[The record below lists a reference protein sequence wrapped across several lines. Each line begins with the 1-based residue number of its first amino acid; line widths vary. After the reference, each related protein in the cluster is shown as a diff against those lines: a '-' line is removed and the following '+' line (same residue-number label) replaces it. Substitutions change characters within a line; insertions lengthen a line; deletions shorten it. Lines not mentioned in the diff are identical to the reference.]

1 MKKIFTSFLVTVISC
16 LSLSLTAQNL
26 IAGWSGNGITGD
38 GSKPSEVGWVNASIT
53 TAALWNQANVSGGCR
68 FRDPDVTG
76 GYTTGSIKYENSTT
90 NLSSR
95 FLMVRWDG
103 SAYSTAYFAYPVTLD
118 ASTTYTFSMDYFLGG
133 SASGVQSLTAGIST
147 SVDNTGQI
155 TSQTYSTAST
165 TNTIRN
171 GGFSF
176 TTGTTSGTYYLI
188 LKGAWAWF
196 GIANLSIV
204 KNTELLDDLNAQYNN
219 LTLGDV
225 SKVTSN
231 LTLPTTIGSKGVTVT
246 WQSSKSSVV
255 DSLGHVTRPAKY
267 NASATLTATL
277 HQTVDGKAY
286 SLTKTFKV
294 TVLGVIPTPIEI
306 ATFNFNQEYLSTL
319 NDTIFVTDAAS
330 GFKGKLMNES
340 RIRTIGSPTDQQFN
354 VLDLGSGKGYFDMGQ
369 EIGQAIYALSDH
381 TIMGF
386 FRIDETYTNLTAGG
400 NYFWNFSN
408 SPDVGTYKNGF
419 MYGRVNAMAAG
430 LSAAGSPS
438 TATNPNT
445 APTLGA
451 WHHFAYTLSGTT
463 GTVYVDGTQV
473 AQNTAMLIP
482 SATLVQAS
490 LNGTICNWLG
500 RSGWTSD
507 AYLQKTLLYDFRIL
521 SQAQTHD
528 DISLGYEGFAGAG
541 AMIDALNT
549 AYTENPDY
557 IAPELSDEKDALSL
571 GDLSAVTSNITLPT
585 KGTKD
590 QTISISWKTTNN
602 KLITNTGI
610 VTRPNYYNY
619 NDTLTA
625 TLMKNGSTT
634 TKAFPATVIKKA
646 GTEFTGNLIAKYDFS
661 NVTDST
667 VTDVA
672 EKQFKGTLKQ
682 GAKVITIGKA
692 DKTSVFKVLSLGD
705 SIGYFDMGEEIG
717 KVMYN
722 LSDFTVSAYYRVDTA
737 YHQLS
742 NAGNFLFTFSNS
754 KASGTDKNGYLI
766 GALNNQSVSITP
778 GYYTTE
784 TGNQA
789 VSFASVALPGNWH
802 HFAYTQQGTTGTLYI
817 DGMPLVTGSITNLPK
832 TALAKSNQLGT
843 LYNWIGRSNFTSD
856 VYLRKTL
863 VYDFR
868 VYSKALSE
876 NEVLVTELN
885 VGNKIN
891 ELELA
896 YAGGISSVEDVTAAG
911 YSIANTANGIKI
923 NGLKI
928 GDKVNIFDIAGR
940 QVTIRN
946 ANAIQLNAGVYIVK
960 INNYASKVVVK

>member
-1 MKKIFTSFLVTVISC
+1 MKKVFTSLLMALICTVSV
-16 LSLSLTAQNL
+16 SVSGQNL
-26 IAGWSGNGITGD
+26 LSGWDGNGITGT
-38 GSKPSEVGWVNASIT
+38 GSKPSEVGWVNAAVT
-53 TAALWNQANVSGGCR
+53 TAAIWNQANVSGGCR
-68 FRDPDVTG
+68 FRDADVTG
-76 GYTTGSIKYENSTT
+76 GYTTGSIKYETSGT
-90 NLSSR
+90 NLTSR

-103 SAYSTAYFAYPVTLD
+103 SSYSTAYYAYPVTL
-118 ASTTYTFSMDYFLGG
+118 AATTTYTFSMDYFLGG
-133 SASGVQSLTAGIST
+133 SASGVQALTAGIST
-147 SVDNTGQI
+147 TVDNTGLIMTQMQ
-155 TSQTYSTAST
+155 SYNTAATANSVRT
-165 TNTIRN
+165 

-176 TTGTTSGTYYLI
+176 TTGETSGTYYLI

-204 KNTELLDDLNAQYNN
+204 KNTELLDDLNTQYTN

-225 SKVTSN
+225 SQVTSN
-231 LTLPTTIGSKGVTVT
+231 LTLPTTLGSKGVTVT
-246 WQSSKSSVV
+246 WQSSKSSLI
-255 DSLGHVTRPAKY
+255 DSLGHVTRPTKY
-267 NASATLTATL
+267 NSSATLTATL

-286 SLTKTFKV
+286 TLTKTFKV

-330 GFKGKLMNES
+330 GFKGKLMNEA
-340 RIRTIGSPTDQQFN
+340 RIRTIGSPTDQQYN

-369 EIGQAIYALSDH
+369 DIGQAIYSLSDH

-386 FRIDETYTNLTAGG
+386 FRIDEGYTNLTAGG
-400 NYFWNFSN
+400 NYYWNFSN
-408 SPDVGTYKNGF
+408 SADVGTYKNGF
-419 MYGRVNAMAAG
+419 MYGRINAMASG
-430 LSAAGSPS
+430 LSSAGSPS
-438 TATNPNT
+438 TATNPNI
-445 APTLGA
+445 APTLGT

-500 RSGWTSD
+500 RSGWASD

-541 AMIDALNT
+541 ALIDALNT

-557 IAPELSDEKDALSL
+557 IAPELSEEKDALSL

-590 QTISISWKTTNN
+590 ASISISWKTTNN
-602 KLITNTGI
+602 KLITNTGV
-610 VTRPNYYNY
+610 VTQPNYYNY

-646 GTEFTGNLIAKYDFS
+646 GTGFTGSLIAKYDFS

-682 GAKVITIGKA
+682 GAKVITMGKA
-692 DKTSVFKVLSLGD
+692 TPYKVLSLGD
-705 SIGYFDMGEEIG
+705 SIGYFDMGEELG

-722 LSDFTVSAYYRVDTA
+722 LTDFTVSAYYRVDTA
-737 YHQLS
+737 YHKLS
-742 NAGNFLFTFSNS
+742 SAGNFLFTFSNS

-778 GYYTTE
+778 GYYDAA

-789 VSFASVALPGNWH
+789 VSFGSVALPGNWH
-802 HFAYTQQGTTGTLYI
+802 HFAYTQKGTTGTVYI
-817 DGMPLVTGSITNLPK
+817 DGIPLATGTITNLPK

-868 VYSKALSE
+868 VYSKALTDD
-876 NEVLVTELN
+876 EVLVTELN
-885 VGNKIN
+885 VGNKISD
-891 ELELA
+891 LEIA
-896 YAGGISSVEDVTAAG
+896 YAEGLTAIKDITASS
-911 YSIANTANGIKI
+911 YSIATTANGIKI
-923 NGLKI
+923 NGLKN
-928 GDKVNIFDIAGR
+928 GDKVNVFDIAGR
-940 QVTIRN
+940 QLTIQN
-946 ANAIQLNAGVYIVK
+946 PTAIQLKAGIYIVK